1 MTNSTLPSI
10 HELFDLS
17 HTLAR
22 EMLEGCKYPWEAVTH
37 IESTVLA
44 LGPAL
49 DADRYSK
56 IGDNIWAAK
65 TARISP
71 AAVIIGPCII
81 GENTELRPG
90 AYIRGNALIGDGA
103 VAGNSTELKNCI
115 LFDEVAVPHYNYV
128 GDSILGYRAHLGAG
142 AIISNVK
149 GDRKNIVVHA
159 ETDYATG
166 MRKLGAMIGDMA
178 EIGCGC
184 VINPGCIIGRSA
196 QIYPLS
202 FVRGVVPENSILKGV
217 RGAFHKT

>member
-1 MTNSTLPSI
+1 MTNHALPSV

-22 EMLEGCKYPWEAVTH
+22 EMLEGCKYPWEAVMH
-37 IESTVLA
+37 IGSTVLA
-44 LGPAL
+44 LGPTL
-49 DADRYSK
+49 NADRYSK

-65 TARISP
+65 SARISP
-71 AAVIIGPCII
+71 AAVITGPCII
-81 GENTELRPG
+81 GEHTELRPG
-90 AYIRGNALIGDGA
+90 AYIRGNVLIGNGA

-128 GDSILGYRAHLGAG
+128 GDSILGYKAHMGAG

-149 GDRKNIVVHA
+149 GDRKNVVVHA
-159 ETDYATG
+159 KTDYATG
-166 MRKLGAMIGDMA
+166 LRKLGAMVGDMA

-184 VINPGCIIGRSA
+184 VINPGCIIGRRA

-202 FVRGVVPENSILKGV
+202 SVRGMIPADTIYKCE
-217 RGAFHKT
+217 RGITEKI